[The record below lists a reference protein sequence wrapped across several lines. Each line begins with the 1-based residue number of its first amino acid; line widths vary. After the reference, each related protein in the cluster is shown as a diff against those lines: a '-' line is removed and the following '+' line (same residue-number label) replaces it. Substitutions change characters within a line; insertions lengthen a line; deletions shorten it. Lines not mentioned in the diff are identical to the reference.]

1 MKRLL
6 SIFFLLTFLFTFPW
20 PAAAETGENQAK
32 ELTAREILDEAKDKQ
47 FPDNSI
53 TSIRMVLINKNGQK
67 RVREI
72 LTTRKTN
79 PEGESS
85 ALAVFKSPEDVKGTK
100 FLIVEHKG
108 QPNKTHIYLP
118 SLKKVRRIAGEQ
130 RNSSFMGSDFTYAD
144 MESSEVEDGEH
155 KLTGSDE
162 VDGLQCH
169 VIETL
174 PRNPDDFQYSK
185 VIWWIEKQL
194 LIPQRIEFYD
204 KKGALLK
211 HLTVQEK
218 KDFDGVW
225 LLTRFTM
232 ENVQKNH
239 KTIIEMGEIDF
250 DTDIPDSK
258 FTKRNLMR

>member
-1 MKRLL
+1 MKKLL
-6 SIFFLLTFLFTFPW
+6 SILLASTLLGTFAWSAL
-20 PAAAETGENQAK
+20 AETGGDPAG

-47 FPDNSI
+47 FPDNSTTTI
-53 TSIRMVLINKNGQK
+53 QMILVNKNGQK

-79 PEGESS
+79 PDGESS
-85 ALAVFKSPEDVKGTK
+85 ALAVFKSPEDIKGTK

-108 QPNKTHIYLP
+108 QPNETHIYLP

-130 RNSSFMGSDFTYAD
+130 RNSSFMGADFTYAD

-155 KLTGSDE
+155 KLTGSEE
-162 VDGLQCH
+162 VDGLQCY

-174 PRNPDDFQYSK
+174 PGNPDDFQYSK
-185 VIWWIEKQL
+185 VIWWIEKEL

-258 FTKRNLMR
+258 FTKRNMMR